1 MICNNNISSKI
12 RTAFRS
18 KFIQCNHIKVSIKL
32 DTIVSDIEWMN
43 DCISESIKKHMW
55 KKLK

>member
-12 RTAFRS
+12 RTTSCS
-18 KFIQCNHIKVSIKL
+18 KFIQCNHIRVSIKL

-43 DCISESIKKHMW
+43 DCISESIEKHMW
-55 KKLK
+55 KK